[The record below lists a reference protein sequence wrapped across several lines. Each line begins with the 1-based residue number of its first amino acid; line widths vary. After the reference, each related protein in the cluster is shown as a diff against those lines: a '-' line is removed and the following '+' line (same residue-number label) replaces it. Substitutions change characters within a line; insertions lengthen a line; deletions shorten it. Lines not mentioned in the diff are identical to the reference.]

1 MPVTRAANCSS
12 RRSATKLA
20 GAFLA
25 LTLFLIFYHV
35 PAMAQPVVTV
45 SPSSGP
51 TSGGT
56 IVTTTGALLFCP
68 VLTCTGVRVL
78 LDGVQLGGQFG
89 DNGQGLYTVTF
100 LTPPHAPGAVD
111 VVVTQDGVVFGIAPL
126 GFTYVAPATAAI
138 PALDWFGKGALAVS
152 MLGVALLVLRRVS
165 G

>member
-1 MPVTRAANCSS
+1 
-12 RRSATKLA
+12 
-20 GAFLA
+20 
-25 LTLFLIFYHV
+25 LFLIFYHV
-35 PAMAQPVVTV
+35 PAMAQPVMTV
-45 SPSSGP
+45 SPTSGP

-56 IVTTTGALLFCP
+56 IVTATGALIRCP
-68 VLTCTGVRVL
+68 FNFCTGVQVF
-78 LDGVQLGGQFG
+78 LDGVRVRVEGIGG
-89 DNGQGLYTVTF
+89 NGQALITVDF